1 MNPTIE
7 KRRAL
12 GRGLESLL
20 PPPQTQNRGIV
31 AAIAASAASAAPED
45 AVQQIPLES
54 IERNP
59 YQTRRR
65 IDDQALAELASS
77 IATTGVIQPIVV
89 RPAANGHYQLIAGER
104 RWLASQ
110 RAGKTTVPAIV
121 RQVSNEQAMEMT
133 IVENLQREDLNPME
147 HARAFERLG
156 RDFGL
161 TQEQMAQRT
170 GKDRASVAN
179 YSRLLRLPPEV
190 QLDVEEGTLSF
201 GHAKV
206 LMSLESAEAI
216 LNVAARVRERGLS
229 VRQTEELVFS
239 VKNPTDRA
247 KPDRVVD
254 PNVRAAEQELERALG
269 VRVHIKDRSGKG
281 KIVIEY
287 ATLEDFDRVVAA
299 LGK

>member
-65 IDDQALAELASS
+65 IDDQALAELAAS
-77 IATTGVIQPIVV
+77 IATTGVVQPIVV

-110 RAGKTTVPAIV
+110 RAGKIAVPAIV
-121 RQVSNEQAMEMT
+121 RQV
-133 IVENLQREDLNPME
+133 
-147 HARAFERLG
+147 
-156 RDFGL
+156 
-161 TQEQMAQRT
+161 
-170 GKDRASVAN
+170 
-179 YSRLLRLPPEV
+179 
-190 QLDVEEGTLSF
+190 
-201 GHAKV
+201 
-206 LMSLESAEAI
+206 
-216 LNVAARVRERGLS
+216 
-229 VRQTEELVFS
+229 
-239 VKNPTDRA
+239 
-247 KPDRVVD
+247 
-254 PNVRAAEQELERALG
+254 
-269 VRVHIKDRSGKG
+269 
-281 KIVIEY
+281 
-287 ATLEDFDRVVAA
+287 FDE
-299 LGK
+299 